1 MTKLAPEWVRTSDP
15 VIRIPARY
23 RWSTAPVHIYG
34 VRECISDNVCSLIKL
49 HPFSAMVFLVAI
61 VCPDFFKLIGLLLRK
76 GKVDAVSDH
85 LCEHYIV
92 LKDKC
97 GQY

>member
-1 MTKLAPEWVRTSDP
+1 MIHAEFVF
-15 VIRIPARY
+15 
-23 RWSTAPVHIYG
+23 IYC
-34 VRECISDNVCSLIKL
+34 VRECISDNACSLIKL
-49 HPFSAMVFLVAI
+49 HPFSAKVFLVAI
-61 VCPDFFKLIGLLLRK
+61 VCPDFFKLMGLLLRK
-76 GKVDAVSDH
+76 GKVDDVSDH